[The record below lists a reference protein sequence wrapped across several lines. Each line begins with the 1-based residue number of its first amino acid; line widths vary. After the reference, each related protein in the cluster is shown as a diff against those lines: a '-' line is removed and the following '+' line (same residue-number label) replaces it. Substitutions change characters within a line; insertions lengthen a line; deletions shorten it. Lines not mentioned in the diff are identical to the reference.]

1 MSITALKPFRE
12 DNMAKWKNILG
23 KNARN
28 RLYLRFNKRK
38 GRRIADSKLSTK
50 NFLLKHQLPVPKLF
64 AVFQKPE
71 EVKQFAWEELP
82 GNFVLKP
89 SEGYGGEGIIVVK
102 KKAKWAGEWEL
113 MDGRI
118 VDIGSL
124 RMHALDIL
132 AGKYSLRGL
141 RDRAFV
147 EERIKIHSVFR
158 RFAFQG
164 TPDIRVIVFNRVPV
178 MAMLR
183 LPTKESHGKANL
195 HQGAIGVGI
204 DIATGITTYGV
215 VHNQLIKYLPGT
227 KRKLNGIKI
236 PFWHEILS
244 LAVRVQETLPSLGF
258 LGVDFV
264 LDKKHGPTILELNAR
279 LGLSIQIANRAG
291 LRRRLERVEGLEVK
305 DVEHGVKIAK
315 TLFAE
320 SFADKVKAEE
330 GIKIVSV
337 FEEVEVLAPD
347 RKTRIPVR
355 AKIDTGAFRTSI
367 DKDLAKNLGLLEPEN
382 ILFERRY
389 RYRSAFGLQP
399 RPVIGLTFYLAGRK
413 IKTSASVSD
422 RSKLKTPML
431 VGRNDLKP
439 FLVRV
444 GE

>member
-1 MSITALKPFRE
+1 MT
-12 DNMAKWKNILG
+12 KWKNILG

-38 GRRIADSKLSTK
+38 GRQIADSKLKTK
-50 NFLLKHQLPVPKLF
+50 SFLLEHQLPAPKLF
-64 AVFQKPE
+64 AVFNQPE
-71 EVKQFAWEELP
+71 TVKQFAWEELP

-113 MDGRI
+113 MDGSI

-132 AGKYSLRGL
+132 AGKYSLHGL
-141 RDRAFV
+141 RDRAFI
-147 EERIKIHSVFR
+147 EERIKIHSVFKK
-158 RFAFQG
+158 FAFQG
-164 TPDIRVIVFNRVPV
+164 TPDVRVVVFNRVPV

-215 VHNQLIKYLPGT
+215 VHHQPIRYLPGT

-236 PFWHEILS
+236 PFWKEILALS
-244 LAVRVQETLPSLGF
+244 VKVQETIPSLGF

-264 LDKKHGPTILELNAR
+264 FDKKHGPTILELNSR
-279 LGLSIQIANRAG
+279 VGLSIQIANRIG
-291 LRRRLERVEGLEVK
+291 LRRRLERVEGLQVR
-305 DVEHGVKIAK
+305 DAEHGVRIAK

-330 GIKIVSV
+330 GIKIVGV
-337 FEEVEVLAPD
+337 FEEVEVLAGD
-347 RKTRIPVR
+347 GKTRIPVR
-355 AKIDTGAFRTSI
+355 AMLDTGAFRTSI
-367 DKDLAKNLGLLEPEN
+367 DRKLAKELGLLAPEN
-382 ILFERRY
+382 ILFKRY
-389 RYRSAFGLQP
+389 YRSALG
-399 RPVIGLTFYLAGRK
+399 RRRWPVIELIFYLRGTK
-413 IKTSASVSD
+413 IKTAASVSD

-431 VGRNDLKP
+431 IGRGDLRP
-439 FLVRV
+439 FLVRL